1 MRFQR
6 RMRMNKVIIEIV
18 GGVPKI
24 LECPQDVEV
33 EIRHINHWQRWKEEL
48 QLIKDKASKT
58 I

>member
-1 MRFQR
+1 MTTK
-6 RMRMNKVIIEIV
+6 KVIIELV

-33 EIRHINHWQRWKEEL
+33 EIRHVNHWQRWKEEL
-48 QLIKDKASKT
+48 RLNKDKASKT